1 MREVEGLS
9 FSMVGQRR
17 RIYFA
22 NSKPSSQFKFANCVG
37 DGANCIWRAQS
48 LNLYADNMFGEE
60 TPLTYPSNV
69 EV

>member
-1 MREVEGLS
+1 MEGLT
-9 FSMVGQRR
+9 FSMVDQRG